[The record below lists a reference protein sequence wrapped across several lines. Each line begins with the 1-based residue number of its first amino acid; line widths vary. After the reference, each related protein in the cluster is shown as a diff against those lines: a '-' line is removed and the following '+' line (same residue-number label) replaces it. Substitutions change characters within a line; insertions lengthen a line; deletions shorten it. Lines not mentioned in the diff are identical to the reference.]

1 MVIQRGFRDK
11 IEKYFNPNEDITVEV
26 KISGGSVYDFCC
38 FGVDENNKLSD
49 DRYMVFF
56 NQHSSPGNEINYT
69 PINNGASF
77 KVSLYSLPQTI
88 NKLVFTANIDGNG
101 NMGQIN
107 SFDIN
112 LSQNGNTVMSF
123 SLPGSEFYNEKA
135 IIGAEIYKKDIW
147 RIAFVASGFNGG
159 LSDLL
164 KSFGGE
170 EISEKNTPAPA
181 PTPVINQQ
189 RTMQPIPPKPVV
201 PDTPKPAENIPK
213 KVELRKGQKI
223 NLAKKG
229 SELGEVIINLNWN
242 QRQKKSFFFGN
253 TSIDL
258 DLGCLFELKNG
269 AKGCIQALGR
279 TFGSYSQLPYIM
291 LDGDDRTGAVAGGEN
306 IRINGRH
313 ISEIKRILVYTFIY
327 EGAANWKEADG
338 VVTIKCPGSQ
348 EVVVRMD
355 EYGSLQKM
363 CVIALLENV
372 NDDTFCIEKLIQF
385 CNGHREMDR
394 MFNWGLRWSYGTK

>member
-1 MVIQRGFRDK
+1 MIIQRGFSDK

-56 NQHSSPGNEINYT
+56 NQHSSPGNEISYT

-201 PDTPKPAENIPK
+201 PDTPKPAENIPN

-269 AKGCIQALGR
+269 AKGC
-279 TFGSYSQLPYIM
+279 
-291 LDGDDRTGAVAGGEN
+291 
-306 IRINGRH
+306 
-313 ISEIKRILVYTFIY
+313 
-327 EGAANWKEADG
+327 
-338 VVTIKCPGSQ
+338 
-348 EVVVRMD
+348 
-355 EYGSLQKM
+355 
-363 CVIALLENV
+363 
-372 NDDTFCIEKLIQF
+372 
-385 CNGHREMDR
+385 
-394 MFNWGLRWSYGTK
+394 